1 MQMTINSFILKH
13 IYTGITTVYYAH
25 LENESLFPDNEV
37 RNIQI
42 LKEDI
47 ASLLDVDNLFF
58 QQQETIFNSPF
69 IHSYSKE
76 GKDQINID
84 FSFPGLLII
93 KKCLEIRLDVL
104 IDFLENSDEDH
115 KLACEIEDSLQV
127 TENVLDSLELHMIPL
142 YN

>member
-1 MQMTINSFILKH
+1 MYLTIDSAILKH

-25 LENESLFPDNEV
+25 LENENLFPETEV
-37 RNIQI
+37 KNIQI
-42 LKEDI
+42 LKSNI
-47 ASLLDVDNLFF
+47 AKLLDVDNLFF

-69 IHSYSKE
+69 IHSYSKA
-76 GKDQINID
+76 GRDQLNID
-84 FSFPGLLII
+84 FSLPGLLII

-104 IDFLENSDEDH
+104 VDFLENSDGNAQ
-115 KLACEIEDSLQV
+115 LSCEIEDSIHV

>member
-1 MQMTINSFILKH
+1 MYLKINSSILKH

-25 LENESLFPDNEV
+25 LENESLFPETEV

-42 LKEDI
+42 LKDNI
-47 ASLLDVDNLFF
+47 ANLLDVDSLFF

-69 IHSYSKE
+69 IHSYAKE
-76 GKDQINID
+76 GKDEWSVD
-84 FSFPGLLII
+84 FSLPGLLII

-104 IDFLENSDEDH
+104 VDFLENSEGDQR
-115 KLACEIEDSLQV
+115 LSIEIEDSINI

>member
-1 MQMTINSFILKH
+1 MTINSFILKH

>member
-93 KKCLEIRLDVL
+93 KKFLEIRLDVL

>member
-1 MQMTINSFILKH
+1 MHLTINSAVLKH

-25 LENESLFPDNEV
+25 LENESLFPETEV
-37 RNIQI
+37 KNIQI
-42 LKEDI
+42 LKENI
-47 ASLLDVDNLFF
+47 AKLLDVDSLFF

-69 IHSYSKE
+69 IYSYSKE
-76 GKDQINID
+76 GKDQLNID

-104 IDFLENSDEDH
+104 IDFLENSNEDP
-115 KLACEIEDSLQV
+115 KLACEIEDSIHV
-127 TENVLDSLELHMIPL
+127 TEGVLDSLELHMIPL